1 MHYTPKIDTDQKA
14 LEINLNNSIY
24 GTFAEIGAGQEVARY
39 FFKVG
44 AAAGTIVKTMSAY
57 DKIFSDR
64 IYGAEASGRY
74 VCESRLYKM
83 LDHEYRLL
91 MDRLQNAGEKK
102 TFFAFADTIEA
113 INYQKTNKGQG
124 WLGLRFQLT
133 PGGEVN
139 ELVLHAKMIDHD
151 SQLQASA
158 IGILGVNMLYAA
170 YYHYNDPE
178 KFVCSLQDYLQDRIS
193 IDMIRLSGPDFETGE
208 GGDWDNRILTFYLVK
223 NKLTEVAVFDNNGV
237 SLHPSEFL
245 YRKSLMVVRGNYR
258 PPTLVTEDVFDKSFE
273 MFNREAGVDN
283 DRSEIVAELTLEN
296 LTRHGRIDLEDFLAR
311 ATMIN
316 AMGYKTIISDCSNH
330 QKLINY
336 LSDYKIKRLGIVI
349 GIRELRALMIRKYE
363 KFRDGTLLVAFGE
376 LFTHNI
382 KVYAY
387 PALDDNLENLMTL
400 ENIQLPEGIKFL
412 YRFLIDQKL
421 IVQVVDYN
429 EDILSIIPDG
439 VFTMIK
445 NGETGW
451 EDYLSVDL
459 VNIIKQKRLFYYNS
473 ERSQN

>member
-64 IYGAEASGRY
+64 IYGEEESGRY

-83 LDHEYRLL
+83 LDHEYDLL
-91 MDRLQNAGEKK
+91 ISRLQSAGEEK
-102 TFFAFADTIEA
+102 TFFAFADTVEA
-113 INYQKTNKGQG
+113 INYQKSNKGQG

-133 PGGEVN
+133 PGGGFN
-139 ELVLHAKMIDHD
+139 ELVLHAKMSDND
-151 SQLQASA
+151 SQLQASS

-178 KFVCSLQDYLQDRIS
+178 KFVCSLLDYLQDRVS
-193 IDMIRLSGPDFETGE
+193 IDMIRLSGPDFETE
-208 GGDWDNRILTFYLVK
+208 ESRDWDNRILTFYLVK
-223 NKLTEVAVFDNNGV
+223 NKLTEVAVFDRNGV
-237 SLHPSEFL
+237 SIHPSEFL

-258 PPTLVTEDVFDKSFE
+258 PPTLVTEDVFDKSFS
-273 MFNREAGVDN
+273 MFNRQNEVN
-283 DRSEIVAELTLEN
+283 DEHSEIVAELTLEN
-296 LTRHGRIDLEDFLAR
+296 LTRHDRIDIEDFLAR

-316 AMGYKTIISDCSNH
+316 AMGYKTIVSDCSNH

-336 LSDYKIKRLGIVI
+336 LSDYKINRLGIVI
-349 GIRELRALMIRKYE
+349 GIRELRTLMVQKYE

-382 KVYAY
+382 RVYAY
-387 PALDDNLENLMTL
+387 PALDDNLEELMTL
-400 ENIQLPEGIKFL
+400 ENLQLPEGIKFL

-421 IVQVVDYN
+421 IVQVENYN
-429 EDILSIIPDG
+429 EDILYIIPHG

-445 NGETGW
+445 NGEIGW
-451 EDYLSVDL
+451 ENYLSKELVD
-459 VNIIKQKRLFYYNS
+459 IIKKKRLFYYNPD
-473 ERSQN
+473 RS

>member
-64 IYGAEASGRY
+64 IYGEEESGRY

-83 LDHEYRLL
+83 LDHEYDLL
-91 MDRLQNAGEKK
+91 ISRLQSAGEEK
-102 TFFAFADTIEA
+102 TFFAFADTVEA
-113 INYQKTNKGQG
+113 INYQKSNKGQG

-133 PGGEVN
+133 PGGGFN
-139 ELVLHAKMIDHD
+139 ELVLHAKMSDND
-151 SQLQASA
+151 SQLQASS

-178 KFVCSLQDYLQDRIS
+178 KFVCSLLDYLQDRVS
-193 IDMIRLSGPDFETGE
+193 IDMIRLSGPDFETE
-208 GGDWDNRILTFYLVK
+208 ESRDWDNRILTFYLVK
-223 NKLTEVAVFDNNGV
+223 NKLTEVAVFDKNGV
-237 SLHPSEFL
+237 SIHPSEFL

-258 PPTLVTEDVFDKSFE
+258 PPTLVTEDVFDKSFS
-273 MFNREAGVDN
+273 MFNRQIEVN
-283 DRSEIVAELTLEN
+283 DEHSEIVAELTLEN
-296 LTRHGRIDLEDFLAR
+296 LTRHDRIDIEDFLAR

-316 AMGYKTIISDCSNH
+316 AMGYKTIVSDCSNH

-336 LSDYKIKRLGIVI
+336 LSDYKINRLGIVI
-349 GIRELRALMIRKYE
+349 GIRELRTLMVQKYE

-382 KVYAY
+382 RVYAY
-387 PALDDNLENLMTL
+387 PALDDNLEELMTL
-400 ENIQLPEGIKFL
+400 ENLQLPEGIKFL

-421 IVQVVDYN
+421 IVQVENYN
-429 EDILSIIPDG
+429 EDILYIIPHG

-445 NGETGW
+445 NGEIGW
-451 EDYLSVDL
+451 ENYLSKELVD
-459 VNIIKQKRLFYYNS
+459 IIKKKRLFYYNPD
-473 ERSQN
+473 RS